1 MAKENE
7 KFKEIVDWGDRKFF
21 IRDFGY
27 ASIEGEN
34 GEDKDIPL
42 VLVAEIMDYY
52 EATGDDKFEKEPFG
66 IDIAIYP
73 NMDFIDEAHI
83 ESCAKSAGIEP
94 EEVHYSDLVGYIG
107 GIPLLDEE
115 LEKSYK
121 EMDDA
126 EKFLMS
132 DELRKKL
139 NARSAMIGFY
149 LDGAIN
155 RIGNTRWSFLEYMVD
170 KKKDFYRQ

>member
-1 MAKENE
+1 MAKDNE
-7 KFKEIVDWGDRKFF
+7 KFKEIADWGDRKFF

-52 EATGDDKFEKEPFG
+52 EATGDDKFEKKPFG
-66 IDIAIYP
+66 IDIDIMP
-73 NMDFIDEAHI
+73 NIDFIDSEHI
-83 ESCAKSAGIEP
+83 KGAADSGGIE
-94 EEVHYSDLVGYIG
+94 EGEVGYTDIKMYMG
-107 GIPLLDEE
+107 GVPFLSEE
-115 LEKSYK
+115 LEKPYS
-121 EMDDA
+121 EMEEA
-126 EKFLMS
+126 EEFLMS
-132 DELRKKL
+132 DKLRKEL

-149 LDGAIN
+149 MDGAIN